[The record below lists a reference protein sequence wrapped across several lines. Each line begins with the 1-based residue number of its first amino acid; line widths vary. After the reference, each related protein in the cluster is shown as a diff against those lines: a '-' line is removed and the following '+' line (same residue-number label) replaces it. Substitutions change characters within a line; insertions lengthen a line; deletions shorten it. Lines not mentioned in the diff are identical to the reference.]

1 MARPGSQQCHPGGG
15 CSRHLTPGDR
25 LQPTAEWLTQP
36 GGLAQRLRAMRKA
49 AGLTGDQLATRL
61 GWGRSRIPKI
71 ENGHKMPSEQEI
83 RDWVAACGQPDEVAD
98 ELLALLSQ
106 GHAVHRQ
113 WRQRLRHGHA
123 AVQSEWDTLVR
134 RAAVI
139 RNFEVTVIPGLLQTP
154 EYARYRELEIARIHG
169 VRDIDAA
176 VAARMRRQDVLY
188 ETGRTFEFIIF
199 EAALRIGACPAGAM
213 IGQLDRLN
221 ILSQLS
227 NITLGIIPLGV
238 TLPTMPQNSFI
249 LLDDVPYVETYGRS
263 NAASASESESYK
275 HSADAL
281 MAEAVTSD
289 DARRLCMTAV
299 EWWRAEHGQD
309 GSA

>member
-1 MARPGSQQCHPGGG
+1 
-15 CSRHLTPGDR
+15 
-25 LQPTAEWLTQP
+25 
-36 GGLAQRLRAMRKA
+36 MRKA

-123 AVQSEWDTLVR
+123 AIQSEWDTLVR
-134 RAAVI
+134 GANVI

-199 EAALRIGACPAGAM
+199 EAALRIGACPADAM

-299 EWWRAEHGQD
+299 EWWRAQHGL
-309 GSA
+309 

>member
-1 MARPGSQQCHPGGG
+1 MARPGSPQCHLGGG
-15 CSRHLTPGDR
+15 YGRHLTQGDR

-49 AGLTGDQLATRL
+49 AGLTGDQLAGRL
-61 GWGRSRIPKI
+61 GWGRSRVPKI

-83 RDWVAACGQPDEVAD
+83 RDWVAACGQPGEVAD
-98 ELLALLSQ
+98 ELVALLSEGQ
-106 GHAVHRQ
+106 AVHKQ

-123 AVQSEWDTLVR
+123 AVQNEWDGLVR
-134 RAAVI
+134 KASVI
-139 RNFEVTVIPGLLQTP
+139 RNFEMTLIPGLLQTP

-188 ETGRTFEFIIF
+188 EPGRTFEFIIL

-221 ILSQLS
+221 VLAQLS

-238 TLPTMPQNSFI
+238 TLPTMPQNPFI
-249 LLDDVPYVETYGRS
+249 LLDGVPYVETYGRS
-263 NAASASESESYK
+263 NAASVSESESYK
-275 HSADAL
+275 NSADAL
-281 MAEAVTSD
+281 MAEAVTSE
-289 DARRLCMTAV
+289 DARRLCMATV
-299 EWWRAEHGQD
+299 EWWRAQQGQP
-309 GSA
+309 GSV

>member
-1 MARPGSQQCHPGGG
+1 
-15 CSRHLTPGDR
+15 
-25 LQPTAEWLTQP
+25 
-36 GGLAQRLRAMRKA
+36 MRKA
-49 AGLTGDQLATRL
+49 AGLTGDQLAGRL

-83 RDWVAACGQPDEVAD
+83 RDWVVACGQPEEVAR

-106 GHAVHRQ
+106 GQSVHRQ

-123 AVQSEWDTLVR
+123 AVQNEWDTLVR
-134 RAAVI
+134 QANVI
-139 RNFEVTVIPGLLQTP
+139 RNFEITLIPGLLQTP

-169 VRDIDAA
+169 IRDIDAG

-188 ETGRTFEFIIF
+188 EPGRTFEFIIL
-199 EAALRIGACPAGAM
+199 EAALRIGACPADAM

-221 ILSQLS
+221 VLSQLS

-238 TLPTMPQNSFI
+238 TLPTMPQNPFI
-249 LLDDVPYVETYGRS
+249 LLDDMPYVETYGRS

-289 DARRLCMTAV
+289 DARHLCMTAV
-299 EWWRAEHGQD
+299 EWWRTQQD
-309 GSA
+309 QPGSV

>member
-1 MARPGSQQCHPGGG
+1 M
-15 CSRHLTPGDR
+15 
-25 LQPTAEWLTQP
+25 QPTAEWLTQP

-83 RDWVAACGQPDEVAD
+83 RDWVAACGQPDEAAD

-134 RAAVI
+134 RANVI

-199 EAALRIGACPAGAM
+199 EAALRIGACPVDAM

-221 ILSQLS
+221 VLSQLS

-263 NAASASESESYK
+263 NAASASESEPYK

-281 MAEAVTSD
+281 LAEAVTGD
-289 DARRLCMTAV
+289 DARHLCMRAV
-299 EWWRAEHGQD
+299 EWWRAQHG
-309 GSA
+309 

>member
-1 MARPGSQQCHPGGG
+1 MARPGSPQCHLGGG

-25 LQPTAEWLTQP
+25 LQPTAEWLT
-36 GGLAQRLRAMRKA
+36 
-49 AGLTGDQLATRL
+49 GDQLAARL

-83 RDWVAACGQPDEVAD
+83 RDWVAACGQPDEVAG

-106 GHAVHRQ
+106 GQSVHRQ

-123 AVQSEWDTLVR
+123 AVQNEWDTLVR
-134 RAAVI
+134 QANVI
-139 RNFEVTVIPGLLQTP
+139 RNFEMTLIPGLLQTP

-169 VRDIDAA
+169 IRDIDAG

-188 ETGRTFEFIIF
+188 EPGRTFEFIIL
-199 EAALRIGACPAGAM
+199 EAALRIGACPADAM

-221 ILSQLS
+221 VLSQLS

-238 TLPTMPQNSFI
+238 TLPTMPQHPFI
-249 LLDDVPYVETYGRS
+249 LLDDMPYVETYGRS

-289 DARRLCMTAV
+289 DARHLCMATV
-299 EWWRAEHGQD
+299 EWWRAQQGQP
-309 GSA
+309 GSV

>member
-1 MARPGSQQCHPGGG
+1 M
-15 CSRHLTPGDR
+15 
-25 LQPTAEWLTQP
+25 QPTAEWLT
-36 GGLAQRLRAMRKA
+36 
-49 AGLTGDQLATRL
+49 GDQLAGRL

-83 RDWVAACGQPDEVAD
+83 RDWVAACGQPGEVTG

-106 GHAVHRQ
+106 GQSVHRQ

-123 AVQSEWDTLVR
+123 AVQNEWDTLVR
-134 RAAVI
+134 QANVI
-139 RNFEVTVIPGLLQTP
+139 RNFEITLIPGLLQTP

-169 VRDIDAA
+169 IRDIDAG

-188 ETGRTFEFIIF
+188 EPGRTFEFIIL
-199 EAALRIGACPAGAM
+199 EAALRIGACPADAM

-221 ILSQLS
+221 VLSQLA

-238 TLPTMPQNSFI
+238 TLPTMPQNPFI

-263 NAASASESESYK
+263 NAASASESESYR

-289 DARRLCMTAV
+289 DARHLCMATV
-299 EWWRAEHGQD
+299 EWWRTQQGQP
-309 GSA
+309 GPV